1 MTREESPAKHQS
13 SSAPPKCS
21 RSPRN
26 KAGSFR
32 TASASAPAPAALAVL
47 AIVALDDPH
56 SQIFKVSHRSTLP
69 ASPEFISTYFSTIHS
84 HPQHVLYPASQQQ
97 HPTRP
102 VLLQLHTQ
110 QTLWPRVL
118 PETPSSMMVTP
129 SAKCTAPPSRTPT
142 HSKLMHARPVP
153 PPFSV
158 TQPCTLTLAHPHLP
172 LVSSAVTASSQ
183 AAAPRQIVY

>member
-32 TASASAPAPAALAVL
+32 TASASAPTPPALAVL
-47 AIVALDDPH
+47 TIVALDDSLTNLQ
-56 SQIFKVSHRSTLP
+56 SQPQVD
-69 ASPEFISTYFSTIHS
+69 ASRFPRIHLWLL
-84 HPQHVLYPASQQQ
+84 LYPPLPSVTHALYPTSQQQ

-102 VLLQLHTQ
+102 VLLQLHTANSLAASPSGNPIIDDGC
-110 QTLWPRVL
+110 TLSKVYG
-118 PETPSSMMVTP
+118 
-129 SAKCTAPPSRTPT
+129 SALQNPI

-153 PPFSV
+153 SPFRV
-158 TQPCTLTLAHPHLP
+158 TQPCTLTLARPHLP

-183 AAAPRQIVY
+183 AAASRRIV

>member
-69 ASPEFISTYFSTIHS
+69 ASPEFISTYFSTLHS
-84 HPQHVLYPASQQQ
+84 HPQHTRCIPHRSNNIQLYPYSFNY
-97 HPTRP
+97 
-102 VLLQLHTQ
+102 
-110 QTLWPRVL
+110 
-118 PETPSSMMVTP
+118 
-129 SAKCTAPPSRTPT
+129 T
-142 HSKLMHARPVP
+142 HSKLSGRES
-153 PPFSV
+153 FRK
-158 TQPCTLTLAHPHLP
+158 PHH
-172 LVSSAVTASSQ
+172 Q
-183 AAAPRQIVY
+183 